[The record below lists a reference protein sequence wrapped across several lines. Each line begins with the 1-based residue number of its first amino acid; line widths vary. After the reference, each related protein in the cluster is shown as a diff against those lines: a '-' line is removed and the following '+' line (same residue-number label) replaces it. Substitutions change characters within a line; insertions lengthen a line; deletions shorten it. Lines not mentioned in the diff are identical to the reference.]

1 MKLTHVRIKDFRSF
15 SGEHI
20 FDLADGANYFVG
32 PNNCGKSNL
41 VRALELALDPDVE
54 YVPDRDRPMKDSA
67 SGGRKVTTRITL
79 TFEVGKSSPEKTL
92 LSYANAYERLLTA
105 KSTYAEE
112 GQIHFVT
119 TFTSPARQVSFQAKR
134 AGARSAP
141 VESRE
146 HQQLLRQ
153 FHSVVRFA
161 VIHSG
166 EDLESLLQGK
176 FREIL
181 QLVIEDHLSSE
192 LETAADARARYV
204 GTLQTSVLEPLRSR
218 IEGLVGG
225 IFPEITAATLIPEV
239 PTVEQTLSSVE
250 IRLGDLVPTKLTE
263 KGTGVRGAVLLSMLQ
278 YLAEESRRSLVLAVE
293 EPEAFLHPAAQE
305 AIRSELEQLAARS
318 DVSVLTTTH
327 SPYVISRRAEASVT
341 ELRKNG
347 EGFTECAR
355 AARGDDSRAELLGSL
370 FRDPAL
376 SAVIDR
382 SLCIPTTAVAI
393 VITEGY
399 TDDLFLRLVLE
410 ANGHAELLDGFVF
423 VPAGKAEKVVLQ
435 AIAAR
440 AASSAPV
447 IALLDSDDQG
457 RAARDKLKA
466 FQWSTTRDIVMLGE
480 WPGACASHPDVEI
493 EDLLPLSAVEKLIAK
508 IGEGKAIDGWR
519 GCDPTPHRSYS
530 SSFKD
535 EAISTLESFLPKSD
549 VGGMLWLAE
558 LLVQRAKKMSEAAAR
573 AAEHRSGSPR

>member
-41 VRALELALDPDVE
+41 IRALELALDPDVE
-54 YVPDRDRPMKDSA
+54 YVPDRDRPMKDAA

-79 TFEVGKSSPEKTL
+79 TFEVGKSSTEKTL
-92 LSYANAYERLLTA
+92 LTYAQAYERLLTA

-119 TFTSPARQVSFQAKR
+119 TFTSPARQASFQAKR

-141 VESRE
+141 VESKE
-146 HQQLLRQ
+146 HQLLLRQ
-153 FHSVVRFA
+153 FHSLVRFA

-176 FREIL
+176 FLEIL
-181 QLVIEDHLSSE
+181 HLVIEDHLSTE
-192 LETAADARARYV
+192 LQTAAEARDRYV
-204 GTLQTSVLEPLRSR
+204 GTLQKSVLEPLRSR
-218 IEGLVGG
+218 IQGLVGG
-225 IFPEITAATLIPEV
+225 IFPEITAATLIPDV

-250 IRLGDLVPTKLTE
+250 ILLGDLVPTQLAD

-305 AIRSELEQLAARS
+305 SVCSELEQLAARS

-327 SPYVISRRAEASVT
+327 SPYVISRSAQASVT
-341 ELRKNG
+341 ELRKNH
-347 EGFTECAR
+347 EGFTERAR
-355 AARGDDSRAELLGSL
+355 SAMGNDSRAELLGSL
-370 FRDPAL
+370 FRDPAM

-382 SLCIPTTAVAI
+382 SLQIPPTATAI
-393 VITEGY
+393 VVTEGY
-399 TDDLFLRLVLE
+399 TDDLFLRLVLD
-410 ANGHAELLDGFVF
+410 ATGQATLLDGFVF

-440 AASSAPV
+440 AASSVPV
-447 IALLDSDDQG
+447 IALLDFDDQG

-466 FQWSTTRDIVMLGE
+466 FQWSTTRDIIMLGD
-480 WPGACASHPDVEI
+480 WPGACAAHPDVEI
-493 EDLLPLSAVEKLIAK
+493 EDLLPSSAIEKLIARV
-508 IGEGKAIDGWR
+508 GDAKAIEGWTR
-519 GCDPTPHRSYS
+519 CDPTTHRRYS

-535 EAISTLESFLPKSD
+535 EAIVSLEKVLPKSD
-549 VGGMLWLAE
+549 AGGMLWLAE
-558 LLVQRAKKMSEAAAR
+558 VLVQRATKMSGAAAR
-573 AAEHRSGSPR
+573 AAEYMAAGTR